1 MPSATELYT
10 IGIEPTGH
18 YWFDLVAYLE
28 NEGILLVMV
37 NPYTVKQTKELDDN
51 SQSKNDRKNPKVIA
65 KLVTKGRYSS
75 PYIPNG
81 VYADLRIMVANRKRL
96 IRELPKSKTDLP
108 DGLSY
113 ISLNIKDVFG
123 DNEAQS
129 SYYLSRTIT
138 PAIGAIYY

>member
-1 MPSATELYT
+1 MPSATESYT

-96 IRELPKSKTDLP
+96 IRELTQ
-108 DGLSY
+108 
-113 ISLNIKDVFG
+113 IKNRFARWFV
-123 DNEAQS
+123 
-129 SYYLSRTIT
+129 
-138 PAIGAIYY
+138 IYFPEY

>member
-1 MPSATELYT
+1 MPSATESYT
-10 IGIEPTGH
+10 IGIEPTGT

-75 PYIPNG
+75 QYIPNG

-96 IRELPKSKTDLP
+96 IRELTQ
-108 DGLSY
+108 
-113 ISLNIKDVFG
+113 IKNRFARWFV
-123 DNEAQS
+123 
-129 SYYLSRTIT
+129 
-138 PAIGAIYY
+138 IYFPEY